1 MRSSR
6 DGLASVQ
13 RAPVERVLR
22 SSEFRRA
29 QISLHLKILAGYVVL
44 GAAISLV
51 FYLGSELDWVLKIIA
66 AFIVTLVLAVTLPYL
81 LLRVSRVRLLSN
93 TAQELSRGDL
103 SRRVVHEPGA
113 LRDDIDELAVSIAD
127 MQDNLRELVSSLQY
141 TAESVA
147 DSAQGLETSAEGVNA
162 QAGEVGDSIKRIA
175 NGAESQKTLVDRASK
190 SMTEMALALQ
200 KTAAAAEETTRVAA
214 ATSTSAEEGSTAAT
228 LAGEKLRKVFSR
240 IETASHEVFKFG
252 EKTQEISKIVEV
264 ITQVAQQTNLL
275 ALNATIEAARAGEAG
290 RGFAVVADE
299 VRKLAESSGR
309 SAEQI
314 SRLARDIAMQ
324 STAVVSTMRESI
336 EELEEGRD
344 DLSTIVK
351 SMGRISEAA
360 KVGADKVANISD
372 SAREHQRGGDAAVQ
386 AVNEISNVAKA
397 NARATEAVTRVIEEQ
412 TQAVSQ
418 MTSAAQELSNLSDEM
433 QSIAKRFKL
442 S

>member
-1 MRSSR
+1 MTVSRFSR
-6 DGLASVQ
+6 DGLAAPVQ
-13 RAPVERVLR
+13 RVVRAA
-22 SSEFRRA
+22 EFRRA
-29 QISLHLKILAGYVVL
+29 QVSLHFKILAGYVVL
-44 GAAISLV
+44 GAAISAV
-51 FYLGSELDWVLKIIA
+51 FYVGSQWDWPLKLIA
-66 AFIVTLVLAVTLPYL
+66 ASLVTLVLAVLLPYL
-81 LLRVSRVRLLSN
+81 LLRVSRVKVLSN

-103 SRRVVHEPGA
+103 SRRVSLDSGSP
-113 LRDDIDELAVSIAD
+113 RDDIDELAVSIAD
-127 MQDNLRELVSSLQY
+127 MQENLRELVSSLQY

-200 KTAAAAEETTRVAA
+200 KTAAAAEETTRQAA

-314 SRLARDIAMQ
+314 SRLARDIAQQ
-324 STAVVSTMRESI
+324 STAVVSTMKESI

-360 KVGADKVANISD
+360 RVGADKVANISD

-412 TQAVSQ
+412 IQAVSQ

-433 QSIAKRFKL
+433 QTIARRFKL
-442 S
+442 G